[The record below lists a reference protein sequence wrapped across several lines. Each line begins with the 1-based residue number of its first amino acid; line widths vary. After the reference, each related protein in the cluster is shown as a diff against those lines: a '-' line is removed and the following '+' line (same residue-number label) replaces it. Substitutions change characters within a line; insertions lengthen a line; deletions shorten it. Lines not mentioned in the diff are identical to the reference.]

1 MHKAKEYI
9 KHLDPDAREEMLLE
23 IPGRYGSILWLHYC
37 TGLKL
42 TEVAD
47 AMHYS
52 YEWVRHMHQRALNKV
67 YSLHKSEIEAW
78 LKTRHKK
85 PP

>member
-9 KHLDPDAREEMLLE
+9 KHLDPDVREELLLE
-23 IPGRYGSILWLHYC
+23 IPGNYGAVLWLHYGI
-37 TGLKL
+37 GLKL
-42 TEVAD
+42 TEIAD
-47 AMHYS
+47 VRHYS
-52 YEWVRHMHQRALNKV
+52 YEWIRHVHQRALDKF
-67 YSLHKSEIEAW
+67 YALHKSEIEAW